1 MLKELLGS
9 TLNFIKNNPRE
20 NAKFMPSRLGGA
32 AVGRIYNNLIR
43 LVTINPLTVEE
54 MNSTLMAV
62 YGYMHNAD
70 YTPDGYVKREIFDVL
85 KAQVDKSAERSA
97 KARQRAAMRKAARES
112 VVVTPPAAEE
122 KPVEETKTPAAVT
135 AVEDNAD
142 EVVEAVEAVGAV
154 ETAGTVEVVEAVEA
168 VEETPETKPV
178 AKPRL
183 RREPDTIVS
192 NYRPKKKPLP
202 RYRVLTDEEMN
213 AEPYDPFGAHRAYE
227 IQCGRRRRW

>member
-1 MLKELLGS
+1 MLKELLES
-9 TLNFIKNNPRE
+9 TLNFIKNNPRQ
-20 NAKFMPSRLGGA
+20 NAGFMPSRLGGA

-62 YGYMHNAD
+62 YGYMHNPD

-85 KAQVDKSAERSA
+85 KAEIDKSAERSA

-122 KPVEETKTPAAVT
+122 KQVEETKTPATVT
-135 AVEDNAD
+135 AVGDKVVRDNAAGT
-142 EVVEAVEAVGAV
+142 VETV
-154 ETAGTVEVVEAVEA
+154 ETAGTVEMA
-168 VEETPETKPV
+168 EETPETKTV
-178 AKPRL
+178 AKPRP

-192 NYRPKKKPLP
+192 NYRPKGKKQLP
-202 RYRVLTDEEMN
+202 RYRVQT
-213 AEPYDPFGAHRAYE
+213 AED
-227 IQCGRRRRW
+227 